1 MRVLHLSLRT
11 PGWVSQLRPI
21 LGSLLGDLT
30 QGLLPDDCPGGN
42 PKTAT
47 PEVSLRVFLQ
57 RVPPRN
63 FPRGLHW
70 WTPPE
75 HFSDPPE
82 GPAYKIRH
90 SDCSRGVI
98 QGTLDGLTW
107 SAPPRRR
114 PENHPGGPR
123 TPRESPRASLP
134 RDPGTQGGSPRVHR
148 RALQETPLG
157 PQGSSRTGSPGAPP
171 GDNQRTSQGTP
182 QAPL

>member
-1 MRVLHLSLRT
+1 MSLRT
-11 PGWVSQLRPI
+11 PVWVSQLRPI

-70 WTPPE
+70 RTPPE
-75 HFSDPPE
+75 HFPDPPE

-114 PENHPGGPR
+114 PENHPGGPPMG
-123 TPRESPRASLP
+123 TPRGSPRASLP
-134 RDPGTQGGSPRVHR
+134 RDPGTQGGSPRVHP
-148 RALQETPLG
+148 RALQGTPWG
-157 PQGSSRTGSPGAPP
+157 PQGSPRTGSPGGPP